1 MLGVCWGMLVALRLY
16 CGPCGDIV
24 VTGGDIVVTM
34 VVLRSCRDT
43 VFIVVALGRPVV
55 TAGESGR
62 PCDGVW
68 SSRGSR
74 TVRFLM

>member
-1 MLGVCWGMLVALRLY
+1 VGTVVVTLVMLLVVALWWH
-16 CGPCGDIV
+16 CSDTVVIV
-24 VTGGDIVVTM
+24 VV
-34 VVLRSCRDT
+34 T

-68 SSRGSR
+68 SSRDSR